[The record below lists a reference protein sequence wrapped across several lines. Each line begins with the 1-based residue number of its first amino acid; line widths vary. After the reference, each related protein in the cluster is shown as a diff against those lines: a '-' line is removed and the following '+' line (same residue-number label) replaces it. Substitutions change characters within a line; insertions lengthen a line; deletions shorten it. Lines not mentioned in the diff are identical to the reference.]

1 MLTIPKDSLCEFSI
15 IGLDPGSNAFGI
27 AVLNINIETKK
38 IVSSDAWTI
47 FAERLAGKNNW
58 VEEVHGGRVNRILA
72 IEENLLAVFLEYNP
86 NIIATESPFIHSS
99 FPAAGIALTEVLSA
113 IRRAVIR
120 YDSWKKIFLIPPSS
134 VKNGVGA
141 GGGVNK
147 VSVRDKVLELTELNY
162 SGVIRIEDLD
172 EHAIDSLAVAYTKYK
187 QLIET

>member
-1 MLTIPKDSLCEFSI
+1 MLTIPNNSLSEFSI

-38 IVSSDAWTI
+38 IVSSIAWTI

-58 VEEVHGGRVNRILA
+58 VEEIHGGRVNRILA
-72 IEENLLAVFLEYNP
+72 IEENLVSVFQHFNPAV
-86 NIIATESPFIHSS
+86 IATESPFIHNS
-99 FPAAGIALTEVLSA
+99 FPAAGIALTEVLST
-113 IRRAVIR
+113 IRRAVMR
-120 YDSWKKIFLIPPSS
+120 YDSWQQLFLIPPSS

-147 VSVRDKVLELTELNY
+147 VSVRDKVLALTELNY
-162 SGVIRIEDLD
+162 SGSVNIELLD
-172 EHAIDSLAVAYTKYK
+172 EHSIDALSVAYTKYK